1 MTLWQHQPFAAAAI
15 GSSTFDPAGTQEWS
29 IQATQLASGCQRQC
43 CQSCGL
49 CDSTGLDIPNHNGQV
64 GPAKNLPQPAQDSRL
79 ATIAASEFAAKVES
93 LATRFYVYRVLSMG
107 REFEVT

>member
-1 MTLWQHQPFAAAAI
+1 MTLWQHHPFAAAAI
-15 GSSTFDPAGTQEWS
+15 GSITFDPTGPRKRS
-29 IQATQLASGCQRQC
+29 IQATLLTSGYRRQC

-49 CDSTGLDIPNHNGQV
+49 CDSTGLDIPNRNGQG

-93 LATRFYVYRVLSMG
+93 VATRFYVYRVLSMG
-107 REFEVT
+107 REFEVI